1 MKSSA
6 IGGLAVF
13 TTLACA
19 MIGYVPRA
27 NAAPAPAVSVHA
39 ANSAPAVTGIVFGAR

>member
-13 TTLACA
+13 TTVACA

-27 NAAPAPAVSVHA
+27 NAAPAPAVSSHGA
-39 ANSAPAVTGIVFGAR
+39 KPAPAAAAVVVAR

>member
-13 TTLACA
+13 TTVACA

-27 NAAPAPAVSVHA
+27 NAASVPAASTQWAKPAPAA
-39 ANSAPAVTGIVFGAR
+39 TAVLVNAR

>member
-27 NAAPAPAVSVHA
+27 NAAPAPVA
-39 ANSAPAVTGIVFGAR
+39 APHFARPAVTVLASAR

>member
-1 MKSSA
+1 MNSSA

-13 TTLACA
+13 TAVACA

-27 NAAPAPAVSVHA
+27 NAAPAPVASTQSARPAPTAAVVL
-39 ANSAPAVTGIVFGAR
+39 VRAR

>member
-13 TTLACA
+13 TAVAVA
-19 MIGYVPRA
+19 MIGYVPHA
-27 NAAPAPAVSVHA
+27 SAAPAPAVSA
-39 ANSAPAVTGIVFGAR
+39 QWARSAPAAAVVLSAR

>member
-13 TTLACA
+13 TTVACA

-27 NAAPAPAVSVHA
+27 NAAPAPAA
-39 ANSAPAVTGIVFGAR
+39 ATQWAKPAPAATVALANAR

>member
-13 TTLACA
+13 TTVACA

-27 NAAPAPAVSVHA
+27 NAAPVPAASTQWAKPAPAATVVLA
-39 ANSAPAVTGIVFGAR
+39 DAR